1 LSPLI
6 KDELPNKSYLKIK
19 LSKKKSPEDAGGSMP
34 SLRARWTAV
43 YLVVATCLWIPAS
56 LFAQGASGRIVGRVA
71 DPTGAV
77 LAGVKVT
84 LTNEATNV
92 SRDGLTSGNGDYSF
106 VEVVPG
112 TYTVQFELTGFK
124 KNVQKGVTV
133 DVNQVVTLN
142 SALQIGASQE
152 TVEVTSEAPQV
163 DTTSTQLGAVIN
175 DRSVNELPLNTRDTY
190 QFLQLQPGVQSQLG
204 SSGSL
209 FFGSDDPGSVS
220 VNGGRTRANNFS
232 VNGGDAN
239 DQFVNT
245 PTIEPTPDAVEEFRV
260 ITNTFDAEY
269 GRNSG
274 SVVNVVTKSGTNQ
287 FHGNVYEYFRNTVL
301 DAKGYPDP
309 TTPQLNQNQFG
320 GTFGGPIKKDRT
332 FFFVSAELR
341 RIRAGQPGQ
350 LVAVPTSAERP
361 STNPL
366 LGGDFSGTGGFNS
379 VLNTNTASGV
389 ASPYGISTPFVAQV
403 LDGRN
408 GCDTALGLAPN
419 GIANLTPDLVSGAPV
434 IDWQTA
440 PGVSTAGAQSVFPN
454 GQIPTACMDPVAA
467 NLMQQFVPAANSGA
481 TGYTAVPVGTDNANQ
496 FTVRFDHRINDHQS
510 FTAYYYFDDSTQLQ
524 PYNNFEQSGANLPG
538 FGNYNDLRFQQWNLT
553 HTWTINNALVNEAHF
568 TYMREGELGFLK
580 PQSTGA
586 VTSSCTGSAVPFC
599 FNGTSDSSAINS
611 LLASSSTPAGKGGI
625 TPGLPSSLTGVPYV
639 TIGGGAEFGNNWE
652 GFLPQVGNSFQ
663 WTDGLTWV
671 KGNHTFKFGVE
682 VRRARFDQYYYFD
695 VNGYES
701 FNNTGPN
708 AILPGD
714 GDNYAEYLLGMPD
727 LYIQGSGQRED
738 IRSTAV
744 YPFVQDSWKL
754 KPNLTLNYGLRW
766 EFNPPLKDIA
776 QHVETFRPG
785 QNSTVYPCGITTSA
799 TYWQNLGVLNPT
811 CANTGSE
818 PTGLVVPG
826 DPGVPA
832 GLTST
837 YYKAF
842 APRIGLAYSPDFAS
856 GPLAALFG
864 SNGKTSIRVG
874 FGLFYNPI
882 EELVA
887 AQFGAEPPF
896 GGSSSLSDVFFNTP
910 FVGQGGFTNPNPFNG
925 IITPIK
931 GQPTDL
937 SFFRPIL
944 LYGDFEPHLR
954 TQYTSQYNLTI
965 QRELSASTMLQIGYV
980 GSEGHRLLASHDINP
995 STPQTCLDIM
1005 SVAAESPNATTN
1017 PYVTSYGSGANCA
1030 PTFEDSQWTISPLA
1044 TAPPGGFHV
1053 PYGPNGPT
1061 VIPAGTSIASV
1072 APNGLNLVGLR
1083 PYSSPN
1089 CNPYTGPFTGP
1100 GTSVG
1105 CPVDGVPVF
1114 TDVFAEDT
1122 IANSVYNALEMMLQR
1137 RFSHGLQFQAAYT
1150 FSKSIDDGS
1159 TFEETLDP
1167 FNYRASRAASIFNAK
1182 QRFVISYDWEIPT
1195 RKYSGFK
1202 RAVLND
1208 WEVSGITQFQSGFP
1222 IRLDT
1227 ADDNELINSFF
1238 FLGTEAPSLV
1248 APFQK
1253 LNPRKTLTDSSLGVS
1268 APGYWFDPGDFQ
1280 DPPLGQFNNGTQRTI
1295 CCGPGLVDW
1304 DFSVH
1309 KKISLSETKYFQF
1322 RAEVFNLFNRTNF
1335 SNPDGHFSDG
1345 PTEFGRITEA
1355 GDPRLFQF
1363 ALKFFF

>member
-1 LSPLI
+1 
-6 KDELPNKSYLKIK
+6 
-19 LSKKKSPEDAGGSMP
+19 MP
-34 SLRARWTAV
+34 SLRARWMLLCP
-43 YLVVATCLWIPAS
+43 LVVVCL
-56 LFAQGASGRIVGRVA
+56 LFPTMLAAQGATGRILGRVE
-71 DPTGAV
+71 DPSGAV
-77 LAGVKVT
+77 LSGVKVT
-84 LTNEATNV
+84 LTNQATGV
-92 SRDGLTSGNGDYSF
+92 SREAQTNDSGDYSF
-106 VEVVPG
+106 VNVVPG
-112 TYTVQFELTGFK
+112 TYQATFELKGFK
-124 KNVQKGVTV
+124 KNLQKDLIL
-133 DVNQVVTLN
+133 DVNQVLTLN
-142 SALQIGASQE
+142 SVLQIGGTQE
-152 TVEVTSEAPQV
+152 VVDVTSEAPQV

-274 SVVNVVTKSGTNQ
+274 SVVNVITKSGTNQ
-287 FHGNVYEYFRNTVL
+287 FHGDIYEYFRNTIL

-309 TTPQLNQNQFG
+309 FTPQLNQNQFG
-320 GTFGGPIKKDRT
+320 GTFGGPIKKDRS
-332 FFFVSAELR
+332 FFFLSYEGR
-341 RIRAGQPGQ
+341 RIHAGQTGQ
-350 LVAVPTSAERP
+350 LVAVPTGTPATATASATGEFA
-361 STNPL
+361 
-366 LGGDFSGTGGFNS
+366 GDFSQTGIPFTGGIAN
-379 VLNTNTASGV
+379 
-389 ASPYGISTPFVAQV
+389 PFVAQV
-403 LDGRN
+403 LDGRP
-408 GCDTALGLAPN
+408 GCDAALRHLPGYIASLA
-419 GIANLTPDLVSGAPV
+419 TPR
-434 IDWQTA
+434 W
-440 PGVSTAGAQSVFPN
+440 STIFPN
-454 GQIPTACMDPVAA
+454 MMIPSACQDPVAA
-467 NLMQQFVPAANSGA
+467 NLMQRFVPAANVGSD
-481 TGYTAVPVGTDNANQ
+481 GYEAVPVGTDNANQ
-496 FTVRFDHRINDHQS
+496 FTFRFDHRINDHQS
-510 FTAYYYFDDSTQLQ
+510 FTAYYYFNDGTQLQ
-524 PYNNFEQSGANLPG
+524 PYNTFEQSGANVPG
-538 FGNYNDLRFQQWNLT
+538 FGNYNDLRFQQWNFT

-580 PQSTGA
+580 PQTTGA
-586 VTSSCTGSAVPFC
+586 VTSSCTGAATTYC
-599 FNGTSDSSAINS
+599 FTGVSDSNSGPNS
-611 LLASSSTPAGKGGI
+611 LQGQFGTNPKYGI

-639 TIGGGAEFGNNWE
+639 SIGGGALFGNNWE
-652 GFLPQVGNSFQ
+652 GTLPQVGNSFQ
-663 WTDGLTWV
+663 WSDGLTWV
-671 KGNHTFKFGVE
+671 KGNHTYKFGVD

-695 VNGYES
+695 VNGYFS
-701 FNNTGPN
+701 FSNTGPN
-708 AILPGD
+708 AIVPGD
-714 GDNYAEYLLGMPD
+714 QSNYAEYLLGLPD

-744 YPFVQDSWKL
+744 YPFVQDSWKV

-766 EFNPPLKDIA
+766 EFNPPLTDIA

-799 TYWQNLGVLNPT
+799 SYWKGLGVTNPT
-811 CANTGSE
+811 CANTGTQ

-826 DPGVPA
+826 DAGVPP

-842 APRIGLAYSPDFAS
+842 APRIGVAYSPDFKG
-856 GPLAALFG
+856 GPLEKLFG
-864 SNGKTSIRVG
+864 SNGKTSIRAG

-925 IITPIK
+925 IITPTK
-931 GQPTDL
+931 GAPTDL

-980 GSEGHRLLASHDINP
+980 GSQGHRLLASHDINP
-995 STPQTCLDIM
+995 SNPETCLDIM
-1005 SVAAESPNATTN
+1005 SVYAESPNPVKN
-1017 PYVTSYGSGANCA
+1017 PYVTSYGVGANCA

-1044 TAPPGGFHV
+1044 TAPAGGFHV

-1061 VIPAGTSIASV
+1061 VIPAGTPISSV
-1072 APNGLNLVGLR
+1072 AKTGLNLVGLR

-1089 CNPYTGPFTGP
+1089 CNPYTGPYNGP

-1105 CPVDGVPVF
+1105 CPVDGVPIF

-1122 IANSVYNALEMMLQR
+1122 IANSVYNAFEMMLQK
-1137 RFSHGLQFQAAYT
+1137 RFSRGLQFQAAYT
-1150 FSKSIDDGS
+1150 FSKSMDDGS

-1167 FNYRASRAASIFNAK
+1167 FDYRASRALSIFNAK

-1195 RKYSGFK
+1195 RKYEGFK
-1202 RAVLND
+1202 HAVLND

-1227 ADDNELINSFF
+1227 ADDTELINSFF
-1238 FLGTEAPSLV
+1238 FLGTEAPNLV

-1253 LNPRKTLTDSSLGVS
+1253 LNPRNTLTVPALGIS
-1268 APGYWFDPGDFQ
+1268 APGYWFNPGDFATAATNPLNASV
-1280 DPPLGQFNNGTQRTI
+1280 PPLGQFNNGTQRTI
-1295 CCGPGLVDW
+1295 CCGPGTQDW

-1309 KKISLSETKYFQF
+1309 KKIPLSETKYLQF
-1322 RAEVFNLFNRTNF
+1322 RAEIFNVFNRTNF

-1345 PTEFGRITEA
+1345 PTEFGRITQA